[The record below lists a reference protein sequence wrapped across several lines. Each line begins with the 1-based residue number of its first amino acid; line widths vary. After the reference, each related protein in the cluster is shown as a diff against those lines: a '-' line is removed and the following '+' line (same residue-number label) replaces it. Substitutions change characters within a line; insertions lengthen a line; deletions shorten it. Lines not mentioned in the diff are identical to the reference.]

1 MTRGYMQSNIRT
13 RFLPLCFFGCTTA
26 SVCIWPF
33 VYWGQLWGQ
42 KLLWKLYKEELS
54 QRKGGTIS
62 IATTITQRF
71 LHIVVISQWTVN
83 PNWYEVIVTTVWI
96 KLCWITLLSF
106 DRFLKLVQWERIP
119 SNCIIFF
126 IGLRALQRQA
136 LKKRNWKTSQNKIR
150 PTTTNQ
156 IKTKLSQQL

>member
-106 DRFLKLVQWERIP
+106 WSLPEIGAMGAEFQVTLY
-119 SNCIIFF
+119 NFFF
-126 IGLRALQRQA
+126 IGLRLFNVRH
-136 LKKRNWKTSQNKIR
+136 LKKKTENKSKQNS
-150 PTTTNQ
+150 TNNYE
-156 IKTKLSQQL
+156 SN